1 MWGQRGM
8 GITGGSVI
16 MDYGLLFCPEAT
28 VINAL
33 IMDLCFLQIHS
44 FSLHKT
50 LIDGLESCGLL
61 VGNCDV
67 FISWTVILTAPIH
80 CRGSTSEQVMLNFS
94 KSALMQKKLSST
106 FWMAWGWADFH
117 FCVNY
122 SHNTTEWWDSAVF
135 PLLKAVFTPGLIA
148 WSKLEFGSFPCFI
161 FGSEL
166 PCNYIIYAT
175 TMWELL
181 AAV

>member
-1 MWGQRGM
+1 MLLQSGEKYSQIKHCLHAKTVHNNSKICQGFLMWGQRGM

-67 FISWTVILTAPIH
+67 LISWTVILTAPIH

-94 KSALMQKKLSST
+94 KSALMQKNSHLHFGWPEDEQILIFVWTIPIIRQSGEILLS
-106 FWMAWGWADFH
+106 FL
-117 FCVNY
+117 Y
-122 SHNTTEWWDSAVF
+122 
-135 PLLKAVFTPGLIA
+135 
-148 WSKLEFGSFPCFI
+148 
-161 FGSEL
+161 
-166 PCNYIIYAT
+166 
-175 TMWELL
+175 
-181 AAV
+181 